1 MIAVDTSS
9 LVAYLAGGVGGDVQA
24 IDLALSDNQACLP
37 PVVLTEL
44 LSDPRLPNEVAAILR
59 EIPLLAISH
68 GYWERAGRLR
78 SKIIAR
84 KRRARLA
91 DSLIAQ
97 TCLDHDLALITRD
110 GDFRSFAAFA
120 GLKLV
125 TDVA

>member
-9 LVAYLAGGVGGDVQA
+9 LVAYLAGGAGPDVKA
-24 IDLALSDNQACLP
+24 VDLALNDGQACLP

-44 LSDPRLPNEVAAILR
+44 LSDPKLPNEVATILR
-59 EIPLLAISH
+59 QIPLLQISE
-68 GYWERAGRLR
+68 GYWDRAGQLR
-78 SKIIAR
+78 SKVISH

-110 GDFRSFAAFA
+110 LDFRAFAAFG

-125 TDVA
+125 SARI

>member
-9 LVAYLAGGVGGDVQA
+9 LVVYLAGGGGADVRA
-24 IDLALSDNQACLP
+24 VDLALGDNQACLP

-44 LSDPRLPNEVAAILR
+44 LSDPKLPNDVAAILR
-59 EIPLLAISH
+59 EIPLLTISQ

-110 GDFRSFAAFA
+110 GDFHSFAAFA

-125 TDVA
+125 TDLA

>member
-1 MIAVDTSS
+1 VIAVDTSS
-9 LVAYLAGGVGGDVQA
+9 LVAYLAGGVGADVRA
-24 IDLALSDNQACLP
+24 VDLALGDNQACLP
-37 PVVLTEL
+37 SVVLTEL
-44 LSDPRLPNEVAAILR
+44 LSDPTLPNDVAAILR
-59 EIPLLAISH
+59 EIPLLTISP

-97 TCLDHDLALITRD
+97 TCLDHDLALITRV
-110 GDFRSFAAFA
+110 GDFHSFAAFA

-125 TDVA
+125 ADLA

>member
-1 MIAVDTSS
+1 MGSRITCASTSLRIS
-9 LVAYLAGGVGGDVQA
+9 VMARCAA
-24 IDLALSDNQACLP
+24 
-37 PVVLTEL
+37 T
-44 LSDPRLPNEVAAILR
+44 PRIWELPNDVAAILR
-59 EIPLLAISH
+59 EIPLLTISQ

-110 GDFRSFAAFA
+110 GDFHSFAAFA
-120 GLKLV
+120 SLKLV
-125 TDVA
+125 TDLA

>member
-1 MIAVDTSS
+1 MIALDTSS
-9 LVAYLAGGVGGDVQA
+9 LVAYLAGGIGADVQA
-24 IDLALSDNQACLP
+24 VDLALADSQACLP
-37 PVVLTEL
+37 PVVLAEL
-44 LSDPRLPNEVAAILR
+44 LSDPKLPDEVAAILR
-59 EIPLLAISH
+59 EIPQLAISR

-97 TCLDHDLALITRD
+97 TCLDHDLVLITRD

>member
-1 MIAVDTSS
+1 VIAIDTSS
-9 LVAYLAGGVGGDVQA
+9 LVAYLSGSAGEDVTA
-24 IDLALSDNQACLP
+24 VDLALSQNQACLP

-44 LSDPRLPNEVAAILR
+44 LSDPKLPNEVAAVLR
-59 EIPLLAISH
+59 QIPVLAISH
-68 GYWERAGRLR
+68 GYWDRAGLLR

-97 TCLDHDLALITRD
+97 TCLDHNLALITRD
-110 GDFRSFAAFA
+110 ADFRAFARAA

-125 TDVA
+125 TEVG